1 MVVHHVRYPKVLGE
15 EKLAW
20 LYSLCVPCHDEIH
33 RLHSSMT
40 LRKATAHVLG
50 QPPPPA
56 DWRAHRRR
64 SKAQKKAKPTA
75 PKPKSTFVETSARQ
89 RQLENSAKVKKK
101 RGLKGTLI
109 SENERAHEIH
119 VRARE
124 ARAARRE
131 ES

>member
-56 DWRAHRRR
+56 DWRAHRVQDTKRLIWNHRHDQNQR
-64 SKAQKKAKPTA
+64 SPTCTVS
-75 PKPKSTFVETSARQ
+75 P
-89 RQLENSAKVKKK
+89 
-101 RGLKGTLI
+101 GLIGVPSGTT
-109 SENERAHEIH
+109 
-119 VRARE
+119 VRLGPE
-124 ARAARRE
+124 L
-131 ES
+131 SVWVSVT